1 MIKTILIFAGFFPV
15 ISMAFSQ
22 REMVVSGKVVSFSP
36 TWVIV
41 SSDNGAKSTLPRK
54 IFKTQEP
61 VKINSNVSVSFT
73 DSDLN

>member
-1 MIKTILIFAGFFPV
+1 MKKILLIIAVFFPV
-15 ISMAFSQ
+15 MSMAFSQ

-54 IFKTQEP
+54 IFKDHEP
-61 VKINSNVSVSFT
+61 VKINSSISVSFT
-73 DSDLN
+73 TSDLN